1 MRKRSL
7 AVLLVVVAV
16 VVAALIFL
24 KFDRKAGAGEY
35 RTAVVQRGSISSTVT
50 ATGTL
55 NPVTTVQVG
64 SQISGTIAELRADFN
79 SRVRRG
85 ELIALIDT
93 TFLAA
98 SVRDAEASVER
109 AQAEA
114 KQASIDLE
122 RAKALQERQLNSKF
136 DYESAFTKYEGALA
150 NLKSARAQFERAKVN
165 LKYASIRAP
174 VDGVVISRN
183 VDVGQTVAASLS
195 APTLF
200 QIAQDLKDMQL
211 EADIDEADI
220 GMIRVGQRV
229 TFTVS
234 TYPDDVFTGTVSQ
247 VRLEPIAVQDVVN
260 YKIIVSVSNP
270 EEKLMPG
277 MTATLTINIETK
289 DNVLKVPNM
298 ALRFKPPEEVLK
310 AAMGRE
316 RTGRAGGEERS
327 AGAQARAQGAQREG
341 AAGGR
346 QAAGAPQERGRGEMT
361 RPAFGQGATPGQR
374 SGMAAPGQGA
384 VTAGMPGGA
393 GPGGAVSGGKT
404 VWKVDRRGRLS
415 PVAVQT
421 GLTDGSFTEV
431 TSRHL
436 NEGDRI
442 VIGLGANNRSGE
454 EQRGQSN
461 PFMPSHGPGRR

>member
-1 MRKRSL
+1 VRKRSF
-7 AVLLVVVAV
+7 VILLVVVAV
-16 VVAALIFL
+16 VAAAFILL
-24 KFDRKAGAGEY
+24 KFTRKAGAGDY
-35 RTAVVQRGSISSTVT
+35 KTASVQRGSISSTVT

-64 SQISGTIAELRADFN
+64 SQISGTVAELHADFN

-98 SVRDAEASVER
+98 SVREAEASVER

-114 KQASIDLE
+114 KQAGIDLE

-136 DYESAFTKYEGALA
+136 DYESVFTKYEGALA
-150 NLKSARAQFERAKVN
+150 NLKSARAQFARAKVN
-165 LKYASIRAP
+165 LRYASIKAP

-200 QIAQDLKDMQL
+200 LIAQDLRDMQL

-220 GMIRVGQRV
+220 GMIRVGQQV

-234 TYPDDVFTGTVSQ
+234 TYPDDVFGGTVSQ
-247 VRLEPIAVQDVVN
+247 VRLEPIEVQDVVN

-277 MTATLTINIETK
+277 MTATLTINIETR

-310 AAMGRE
+310 AAMGGGKREAGGQE
-316 RTGRAGGEERS
+316 RTAGREGATVGGQERTPGS
-327 AGAQARAQGAQREG
+327 RREG
-341 AAGGR
+341 AAG
-346 QAAGAPQERGRGEMT
+346 RG
-361 RPAFGQGATPGQR
+361 GQGP
-374 SGMAAPGQGA
+374 GMAA
-384 VTAGMPGGA
+384 MPGAFG
-393 GPGGAVSGGKT
+393 SSGKT
-404 VWKVDRRGRLS
+404 VWKLDKRGKLL
-415 PVAVQT
+415 PVPVQT

-431 TSRHL
+431 ISDRL
-436 NEGDRI
+436 QEGDKI
-442 VIGLGANNRSGE
+442 VVGLASNNKSNG
-454 EQRGQSN
+454 EQRGQTN
-461 PFMPSHGPGRR
+461 PFMPQMHGPGRR

>member
-1 MRKRSL
+1 MRKRPFTIL
-7 AVLLVVVAV
+7 IVVVAIV
-16 VVAALIFL
+16 AAALILL
-24 KFDRKAGAGEY
+24 KFTRKSGAGEY
-35 RTAVVQRGSISSTVT
+35 KTGTVQRGSVSSTVT

-55 NPVTTVQVG
+55 NPVTSVQVG
-64 SQISGTIAELRADFN
+64 SQISGTVAELHADFN

-85 ELIALIDT
+85 QLIALIDT

-98 SVRDAEASVER
+98 SVRDAEASMER

-114 KQASIDLE
+114 KQAGIDLE

-150 NLKSARAQFERAKVN
+150 GLKSARAQFERAKVN
-165 LKYASIRAP
+165 LKYASIKAP

-200 QIAQDLKDMQL
+200 LIAQDLRDMQL

-229 TFTVS
+229 TFAVS
-234 TYPDDVFTGTVSQ
+234 TYPDDVFAGTVTQ

-277 MTATLTINIETK
+277 MTATLTVNIETK
-289 DNVLKVPNM
+289 DGVLKVPNM

-310 AAMGRE
+310 AAMAGGSKEMASGRQ
-316 RTGRAGGEERS
+316 RGGAGQAAPGGSQAHRAPSAQRAGG
-327 AGAQARAQGAQREG
+327 GHGPG
-341 AAGGR
+341 I
-346 QAAGAPQERGRGEMT
+346 AAGAAAGP
-361 RPAFGQGATPGQR
+361 TP
-374 SGMAAPGQGA
+374 M
-384 VTAGMPGGA
+384 GMPGAFG
-393 GPGGAVSGGKT
+393 SGGKT
-404 VWKVDRRGRLS
+404 VWKVGHGGKLI
-415 PVAVQT
+415 PVPVQT

-431 TSRHL
+431 SGQLR
-436 NEGDRI
+436 EGD
-442 VIGLGANNRSGE
+442 VVVVGLNGSSKSNG
-454 EQRGQSN
+454 EQRGQNN
-461 PFMPSHGPGRR
+461 PFMPQMHGPGRR